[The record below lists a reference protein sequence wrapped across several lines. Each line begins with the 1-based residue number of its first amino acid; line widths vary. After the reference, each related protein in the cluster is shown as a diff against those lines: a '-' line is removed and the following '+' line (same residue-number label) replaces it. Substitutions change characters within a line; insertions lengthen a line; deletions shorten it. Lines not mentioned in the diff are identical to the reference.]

1 MRVYNE
7 EFLAENSKKDLGS
20 IIELFQKRDW
30 LMLKMVNPV
39 IHKNH
44 RDLLLTPT
52 GCLLYKNR
60 LVIPAKSRPMVLQ
73 TIHSKQPRQAG
84 MLALA
89 RLVWCPHIHSEI
101 VAQAQSCRHCIDKGK
116 NLEPLIQKKL
126 GTIPTLTELNKE
138 IQMDFAGPIPFKK
151 AHKITLYW

>member
-7 EFLAENSKKDLGS
+7 EFLAETSEKDLGS
-20 IIELFQKRDW
+20 IIELVQKRDW
-30 LMLKMVNPV
+30 LMHKMVNPV
-39 IHKNH
+39 FHKNH
-44 RDLLLTPT
+44 RDLLVTPI
-52 GCLLYKNR
+52 GCLLYENR

-89 RLVWCPHIHSEI
+89 RLAWCPLIHSEI
-101 VAQAQSCRHCIDKGK
+101 VAQKQSCRHCFDKNE
-116 NLEPLIQKKL
+116 NLKPLIQKKI

-138 IQMDFAGPIPFKK
+138 IQMDFADPVPFKK
-151 AHKITLYW
+151 AYKITTYR